1 MIWWI
6 MESKWH
12 TQTYMQEYYKNKV
25 KELGLN
31 VKKTKNMIKMKR
43 RKCGGERRLQQ
54 RKEILNG

>member
-43 RKCGGERRLQQ
+43 RKCGGERRL
-54 RKEILNG
+54 